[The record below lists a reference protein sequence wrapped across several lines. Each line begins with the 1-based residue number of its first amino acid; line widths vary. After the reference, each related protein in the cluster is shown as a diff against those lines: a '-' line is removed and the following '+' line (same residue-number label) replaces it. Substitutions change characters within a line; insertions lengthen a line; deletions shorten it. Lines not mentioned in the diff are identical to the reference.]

1 MPLPTF
7 SALVPAYLARR
18 VDVAADQIAVSI
30 AVIPGLRALH
40 VRPGQFV
47 KMAVQGAS
55 GTQHEGLFA
64 MSNAPLEDT
73 TEDGGTDDDGQPVG
87 RIETLRFLLRTNNPE
102 GGEAADTLATLRIGA
117 PVLVSEPAGVGFD
130 LTRAKDRHLAFVATG
145 TAMAPVRAG
154 IEHALAR
161 PSGARSLSLDL
172 GLRSPAHLAHGA
184 ELARYRDANVD
195 VHLHYSEPRDDGSV
209 IGPMAHEALLAR
221 LLEADR
227 VKDAFVV
234 AVGQPSMV
242 KDLRARLVA
251 LGADPADV
259 VSNY

>member
-18 VDVAADQIAVSI
+18 TEVATDQIAI
-30 AVIPGLRALH
+30 AVAVHPALRALH

-47 KMAVQGAS
+47 KMAVQGAT
-55 GTQHEGLFA
+55 GTHHEGLFA

-73 TEDGGTDDDGQPVG
+73 IEDGGIDDDGTAIGP
-87 RIETLRFLLRTNNPE
+87 TSMLRFLLRTNNPE
-102 GGEAADTLATLRIGA
+102 GGEAADALATLRIGA
-117 PVLVSEPAGVGFD
+117 PVMVSEPAGVGFD
-130 LTRAKDRHLAFVATG
+130 FARARDRHLAFVATG

-154 IEHALAR
+154 LEHALAR
-161 PSGARSLSLDL
+161 PTGARSISLDL
-172 GLRSPAHLAHGA
+172 GLRSPAHLAHA
-184 ELARYRDANVD
+184 SELGRYRAHGIDTHV
-195 VHLHYSEPRDDGSV
+195 HYSEPLEDGSV

-221 LLEADR
+221 VIEAERARD
-227 VKDAFVV
+227 VFVV
-234 AVGQPSMV
+234 AVGQPAMV
-242 KDLRARLVA
+242 KDLRTRLVA